1 MRSVR
6 LLALVFS
13 ATLITNQ
20 AIAENT
26 DSNSSMPDRAE
37 LEAALEECFSSLEAE
52 NNGRPDHS
60 AMESCMSA
68 KGFSKPSGRGPG
80 GGHGNPPPDR

>member
-6 LLALVFS
+6 LLVLALS
-13 ATLITNQ
+13 ATLFANQ
-20 AIAENT
+20 TVAENT
-26 DSNSSMPDRAE
+26 MPDKAE

-60 AMESCMSA
+60 AMDSCMSA

-80 GGHGNPPPDR
+80 NGQGNPPPDR